1 VYEVIKAGAL
11 LRGRTPDDVKVVTV
25 QPLYV
30 AVKDIR
36 LLVTKINRSR
46 NRVSPLWLH
55 AVLEES
61 GCVAQHLLVYEEGLF
76 RDGVVMVRFAT
87 VRSAIVRVDS
97 ECSARRFVLLH
108 IVDLL

>member
-1 VYEVIKAGAL
+1 VCEVIKAGAL

-36 LLVTKINRSR
+36 LLITKINRSR
-46 NRVSPLWLH
+46 NRVSLLWLH

-61 GCVAQHLLVYEEGLF
+61 GCVAQHLVYEEGLF
-76 RDGVVMVRFAT
+76 RDGVVMIRFAT

-97 ECSARRFVLLH
+97 KCSARRFVLLH

>member
-1 VYEVIKAGAL
+1 VCEVIKAGAL

-46 NRVSPLWLH
+46 NRVSLLWLH

-61 GCVAQHLLVYEEGLF
+61 GCVAQHLVYEEGLF
-76 RDGVVMVRFAT
+76 RDGVVIIRFAT

-97 ECSARRFVLLH
+97 KCSARRFVLLH